1 MFRGIPARHGPGSQ
15 CKHHAHTRTQTI
27 PAGKPDPCIHR
38 EYGVEYDMSDASME
52 KVDLHL
58 ENISGKLDVIID
70 IMQKPENRFI
80 RVLEIAGT
88 IITVVSLLS
97 VIDTLWHWLAL

>member
-1 MFRGIPARHGPGSQ
+1 MTDTP
-15 CKHHAHTRTQTI
+15 
-27 PAGKPDPCIHR
+27 R
-38 EYGVEYDMSDASME
+38 EEVA
-52 KVDLHL
+52 LHL
-58 ENISGKLDVIID
+58 KEINCKLDIIIG

-97 VIDTLWHWLAL
+97 VIDTLRHWLGF

>member
-1 MFRGIPARHGPGSQ
+1 
-15 CKHHAHTRTQTI
+15 
-27 PAGKPDPCIHR
+27 
-38 EYGVEYDMSDASME
+38 ME

>member
-1 MFRGIPARHGPGSQ
+1 
-15 CKHHAHTRTQTI
+15 
-27 PAGKPDPCIHR
+27 
-38 EYGVEYDMSDASME
+38 ME

-58 ENISGKLDVIID
+58 EKISGKLDVIID
-70 IMQKPENRFI
+70 IMQRPENRFI

-97 VIDTLWHWLAL
+97 VIDTLRHWLGL

>member
-1 MFRGIPARHGPGSQ
+1 
-15 CKHHAHTRTQTI
+15 
-27 PAGKPDPCIHR
+27 
-38 EYGVEYDMSDASME
+38 MSDAPVG

-58 ENISGKLDVIID
+58 EEISGKLDVIIG
-70 IMQKPENRFI
+70 IMRKPENRFI

-97 VIDTLWHWLAL
+97 VIDTLRQWLGF

>member
-1 MFRGIPARHGPGSQ
+1 
-15 CKHHAHTRTQTI
+15 
-27 PAGKPDPCIHR
+27 
-38 EYGVEYDMSDASME
+38 ME

-80 RVLEIAGT
+80 RVPEIAGT
-88 IITVVSLLS
+88 IITVASHLS

>member
-1 MFRGIPARHGPGSQ
+1 
-15 CKHHAHTRTQTI
+15 
-27 PAGKPDPCIHR
+27 
-38 EYGVEYDMSDASME
+38 MSDAPME

-58 ENISGKLDVIID
+58 EKISGKLDVIID
-70 IMQKPENRFI
+70 IMQRPENRFI

-97 VIDTLWHWLAL
+97 VIDTLRHWLGL